1 MNFYF
6 VSAFGSGQVVER
18 QTFDSAT
25 FDRNEM
31 ARYVDRI
38 NQGEAFAED
47 LGDIRIEYRPFGPRL
62 ASVEVLS
69 PTSFVIVHLLGST
82 DPDGAKDEI
91 NKVFSLIHDLD
102 ASTADEAVGEV
113 AQVSSRPLVLA
124 LLPEGEEE
132 ARNLA
137 RYPVA
142 LAAAFFEARGG

>member
-1 MNFYF
+1 MKFHF

-38 NQGEAFAED
+38 NQGEAFAVD
-47 LGDIRIEYRPFGPRL
+47 LGDIRLDYHPLGPKL

-69 PTSFVIVHLLGST
+69 PTSFIIVHLLGST
-82 DPDGAKDEI
+82 DPAGAKDEI
-91 NKVFSLIHDLD
+91 NKAFSLIHDLD
-102 ASTADEAVGEV
+102 ASTAEEAVGEV
-113 AQVSSRPLVLA
+113 ARIDARPLVLA

-142 LAAAFFEARGG
+142 LAAAFFEACC